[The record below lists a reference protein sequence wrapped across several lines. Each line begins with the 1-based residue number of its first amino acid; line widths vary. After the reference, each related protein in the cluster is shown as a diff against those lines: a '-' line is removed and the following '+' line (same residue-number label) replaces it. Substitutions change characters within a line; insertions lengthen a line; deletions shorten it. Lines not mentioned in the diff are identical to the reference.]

1 VGDLTASPIAL
12 QDLMTNPLIVPVKS
26 LRGHST
32 IDFQGVLDV
41 AFHPSQPWLFTGGA
55 DTNIFLYTD

>member
-1 VGDLTASPIAL
+1 MAVVL

-26 LRGHST
+26 LRGHSV

-55 DTNIFLYTD
+55 DTNIFLFTD